1 MRDDLW
7 TLPILAGACLLIAG
21 ILIGHVATDR
31 VQGALVDA
39 YTDGRVAESYAD
51 RLAVCE
57 ERAALLDSLQ
67 VEGDYAEVDR

>member
-1 MRDDLW
+1 
-7 TLPILAGACLLIAG
+7 
-21 ILIGHVATDR
+21 
-31 VQGALVDA
+31 
-39 YTDGRVAESYAD
+39 VAESYAD